1 MHVYVYACICICMH
15 MHALIHIHICTC
27 LCTSHMYVHTCTHKQ
42 KPRRAP
48 RAPLKLGE
56 MSYDPPRRDD
66 SVHPPPDFGLGSG
79 WVQWRGGRGWGPAPL
94 YWVQK
99 PLGGCNWYALVGE
112 YWQLLLDRR
121 FARTQRARLPLASP
135 FRPPPAAPCLPP
147 LPALPVACGGRRRPD
162 LLQHDMPG
170 RAAQRHG
177 GGARAGGDA
186 AAPPAGRPLRTGARR
201 APFPPPSCFACACMY
216 IHTCAM
222 YTNMCTH
229 VYAYIHPSQP
239 PFQATLP
246 RPRFPA
252 SHPGHPSQPPFRDP
266 NSQPPIPATLPS
278 HPSEAPIRGPNSQPP
293 FPATT

>member
-186 AAPPAGRPLRTGARR
+186 AAPPAGGPLRTGARR
-201 APFPPPSCFACACMY
+201 APFPPPPVSLVRACIY
-216 IHTCAM
+216 IHVRCTQTALGLHNIYI
-222 YTNMCTH
+222 YTDTY
-229 VYAYIHPSQP
+229 VYEYIY
-239 PFQATLP
+239 
-246 RPRFPA
+246 
-252 SHPGHPSQPPFRDP
+252 
-266 NSQPPIPATLPS
+266 I
-278 HPSEAPIRGPNSQPP
+278 
-293 FPATT
+293 

>member
-121 FARTQRARLPLASP
+121 FARTQRARLPPASP
-135 FRPPPAAPCLPP
+135 FRPPPASPPCLPSLWP
-147 LPALPVACGGRRRPD
+147 VEDVDGRTYCNTICRAEPRSGMGEEPGPAA
-162 LLQHDMPG
+162 
-170 RAAQRHG
+170 
-177 GGARAGGDA
+177 
-186 AAPPAGRPLRTGARR
+186 T
-201 APFPPPSCFACACMY
+201 PPP
-216 IHTCAM
+216 
-222 YTNMCTH
+222 
-229 VYAYIHPSQP
+229 HPP
-239 PFQATLP
+239 E
-246 RPRFPA
+246 
-252 SHPGHPSQPPFRDP
+252 GH
-266 NSQPPIPATLPS
+266 
-278 HPSEAPIRGPNSQPP
+278 
-293 FPATT
+293 